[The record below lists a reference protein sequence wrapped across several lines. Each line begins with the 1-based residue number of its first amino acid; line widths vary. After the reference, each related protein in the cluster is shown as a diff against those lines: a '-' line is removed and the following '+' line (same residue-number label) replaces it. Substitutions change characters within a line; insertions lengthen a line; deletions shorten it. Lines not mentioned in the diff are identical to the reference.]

1 MSDAIRIAPS
11 ILASDFGR
19 LGEEVRDVT
28 EAGADWIHV
37 DVMDG
42 HFVPNLT
49 IGPPVLPALRAAT
62 GLPLDVHLMIEAP
75 ERSIADYA
83 EKGADRIGVH
93 VETCPHLHRTVQQ
106 IHGLG
111 KAACVVLNPAT
122 PAESV
127 EAVMGDV
134 DQVLVMS
141 VNPGFGGQA
150 FIEPV
155 LPKCERIRAWI
166 EASGRDIDLEIDGG
180 ITAETIGR
188 ARRAGCNVFVA
199 GTAVFGKRKEGEPPP
214 GVAGYREAIRN
225 LRRAAGA

>member
-1 MSDAIRIAPS
+1 MSDIKIAPS

-19 LGEEVRDVT
+19 LDEEVRSVT

-49 IGPPVLPALRAAT
+49 FGPPLLPALKAAT
-62 GLPLDVHLMIEAP
+62 DLPIDVHLMIEQP
-75 ERSIADYA
+75 ERSIEAYS
-83 EKGADRIGVH
+83 EGGADRIGVH
-93 VETCPHLHRTVQQ
+93 VETCPHLHRTIQQ

-111 KAACVVLNPAT
+111 KLACVVLNPAT
-122 PAESV
+122 PAEAV
-127 EAVMGDV
+127 EPVMGDL

-150 FIEPV
+150 FIDGV

-166 EASGRDIDLEIDGG
+166 EASGRAVDLEIDGG
-180 ITAETIGR
+180 VTTETIGR

-199 GTAVFGKRKEGEPPP
+199 GTAVFGKRKEREPPP
-214 GVAGYREAIRN
+214 GLPEYRTAIEN
-225 LRRAAGA
+225 LRNAAGS

>member
-1 MSDAIRIAPS
+1 MSHIKIAPS

-19 LGEEVRDVT
+19 LAEEVRTVA

-49 IGPPVLPALRAAT
+49 IGPPVLPAVKAAT
-62 GLPLDVHLMIEAP
+62 DLPLDVHLMIEAP

-83 EKGADRIGVH
+83 NGGADRIGVH
-93 VETCPHLHRTVQQ
+93 FETCPHLHSTIQQ
-106 IHGLG
+106 IHALG
-111 KAACVVLNPAT
+111 KLACVVLNPGT
-122 PAESV
+122 PAEAI
-127 EAVMGDV
+127 EPVMGDL

-150 FIEPV
+150 FIESV
-155 LPKCERIRAWI
+155 LPKCERIRSWI

-180 ITAETIGR
+180 ITTETIGR
-188 ARRAGCNVFVA
+188 AHSAGVNVFVA

-214 GVAGYREAIRN
+214 GLPEYRTAIQN
-225 LRRAAGA
+225 LRDAAGR